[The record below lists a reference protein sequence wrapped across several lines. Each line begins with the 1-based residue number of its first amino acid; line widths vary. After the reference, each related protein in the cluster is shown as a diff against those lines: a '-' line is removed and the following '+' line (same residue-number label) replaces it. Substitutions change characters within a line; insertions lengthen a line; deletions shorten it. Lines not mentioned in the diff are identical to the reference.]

1 MRAGGAGRPA
11 LVMLRVMSDHV
22 PAPRSTGTPLHD
34 LEVGVLTKGKPT
46 LGMVLGNLLMQ
57 DIERLH
63 ILIVDT
69 SDSPVINREDVLF
82 ALKLAQDRRI
92 RCDYQ
97 RSRDK
102 QRNFSVGR
110 LALLEQLTGP
120 HTCFMDDDVVLPSS
134 SLTRMAEQA
143 LTEQDYGY
151 IAPVCV
157 NAGSSHGFL
166 AERPHYTP
174 GGIFHQDAVVREIL
188 LEYYQTTVDVLDAQR
203 SNDKVWELAFLTEL
217 FPALGR
223 ACHVQV
229 DNVSYHLDYHRGVR
243 WDLMEQKLLWSSQR
257 KVEELV
263 FKHTGRQVSLATPE
277 GALPH

>member
-1 MRAGGAGRPA
+1 
-11 LVMLRVMSDHV
+11 MSDPL
-22 PAPRSTGTPLHD
+22 PAPPGAATALHD

-46 LGMVLGNLLMQ
+46 LGMVLANLLMQ
-57 DIERLH
+57 DIERLR

-69 SDSPVINREDVLF
+69 SETPVINREDVLF

-102 QRNFSVGR
+102 QRNFTVGR

-134 SLTRMAEQA
+134 SLTRMAQQA
-143 LTEQDYGY
+143 LAEQDYGY

-174 GGIFHQDAVVREIL
+174 GGIFHQDGLVRSIL
-188 LEYYQTTVDVLDAQR
+188 LEYYQTTVDVLDEQR
-203 SNDKVWELAFLTEL
+203 TDDRVWELAFLTEL

-223 ACHVQV
+223 ACHVQI

-243 WDLMEQKLLWSSQR
+243 WDLMEQKLLWASQR
-257 KVEELV
+257 KVEELIQ
-263 FKHTGRQVSLATPE
+263 KHTGRHVHLATLE
-277 GALPH
+277 GALQH

>member
-1 MRAGGAGRPA
+1 MNSSETDQPEPGGSRY
-11 LVMLRVMSDHV
+11 
-22 PAPRSTGTPLHD
+22 D
-34 LEVGVLTKGKPT
+34 LEVGILTKGKPT
-46 LGMVLGNLLMQ
+46 LAMVLANLLMQ
-57 DIERLH
+57 DIERLR

-92 RCDYQ
+92 RCDYE

-102 QRNFSVGR
+102 QRNFTVGR

-120 HTCFMDDDVVLPSS
+120 HTCFMDDDVVLPSA
-134 SLTRMAEQA
+134 SLTRMVRQA
-143 LTEQDYGY
+143 LAERSYGY

-157 NAGSSHGFL
+157 NAGTSHGFL
-166 AERPHYTP
+166 AGRPHYTP
-174 GGIFHQDAVVREIL
+174 GGIFYQDQLVRSIL
-188 LEYYQTTVDVLDAQR
+188 LDYYQTTVDVLDAKR
-203 SNDKVWELAFLTEL
+203 TDEKVWELAFLTEL
-217 FPALGR
+217 FPALQR
-223 ACHVQV
+223 ACYVQT

-263 FKHTGRQVSLATPE
+263 LRHTDKVVRLGDSE
-277 GALPH
+277 KALQH